1 MQRVCTRCGAVATN
15 QFLCPTCGRR
25 TVDAGS
31 GDARDVDLSGEAL
44 TFGGGLLVGL
54 VVCQGLTYALRHL
67 AIAGLLWHAGPEDAL
82 AFWTTLPGMIVQQ
95 IAQGVA
101 LLIGGML
108 AGAGQKRGLTVGATL
123 GAINAVLLIGL
134 QLLARQRPAEIVLY
148 AQPLLHAI
156 LGGIAGMLGAVIW
169 QPSPDLREL
178 EATTK
183 SPDLLTTTLPPI
195 REITT
200 PEPLPWGR
208 LFVGTAVAVIGA
220 LGAGL
225 IRDLVMAAGGS
236 RGGYEMQQSQFI
248 TWQIAVMAMIVGGAI
263 AGSTTRG
270 GALYG
275 FWVGI
280 LAAGLLVV
288 MAATV
293 EVRLQL
299 SVIAGWFL
307 GAQVPDGSPASLAF
321 QGVQTV
327 LAGTLGGWLG
337 SLIMPAAP
345 VRKRY
350 ESGL

>member
-15 QFLCPTCGRR
+15 QFLCPACGRR
-25 TVDAGS
+25 TVDVD
-31 GDARDVDLSGEAL
+31 GDARDADPSGAAL
-44 TFGGGLLVGL
+44 TFGGGLLTGL
-54 VVCQGLTYALRHL
+54 VVSQGLTYALRHL
-67 AIAGLLWHAGPEDAL
+67 AIAGLLWRAGREEEL
-82 AFWTTLPGMIVQQ
+82 AFWTTLPGLIVQQ

-101 LLIGGML
+101 LMIGGML

-123 GAINAVLLIGL
+123 GAINAVLLIAL
-134 QLLARQRPAEIVLY
+134 HLLAKQRPAEIVLY

-156 LGGIAGMLGAVIW
+156 LGGIAGMLGAVVW

-178 EATTK
+178 ESQTK
-183 SPDLLTTTLPPI
+183 SPDLLTTTLPPV

-225 IRDLVMAAGGS
+225 IRDLVMSAGGR
-236 RGGYEMQQSQFI
+236 RGGYEFHQSQFI
-248 TWQIAVMAMIVGGAI
+248 TWQIAVMAMVVGGGV

-275 FWVGI
+275 FWVGG

-288 MAATV
+288 LAATV
-293 EVRLQL
+293 DLRLQL
-299 SVIAGWFL
+299 SEVAGWFL

-345 VRKRY
+345 PRKRY